1 MLLAV
6 AMFQLVCGGTEA
18 QMVPKQGRG
27 GDFRRPVVALKSV
40 RRIKKITSK
49 ESLPS
54 GKYTFQQ
61 RARDIETSFAGDLSS
76 VLRLLPG
83 EARRSRY
90 LQMFIPRESIIAE
103 GMPALDEPMLPMG
116 MPALDEPVVSEG
128 PLDPDEG
135 CIEVCPAREP
145 EHLSLCDTTTIGTCL
160 CPSTDDHCSWT
171 CLEEGESGNWV
182 QLCGGMVDIDSAPGT
197 GVGENATIA
206 VGVPALDEPVVSE
219 GPLDPDE
226 GCIEVCPAR
235 EPEHLSLCDTTTI
248 GTCLCPSTDDHCSW
262 TCLEEG
268 ESGNWVQLCGGM
280 VDIDSAPGTGV
291 GENATIAVGVPA
303 LDEPVVSEGPLDPDE
318 GCIEVCPAREPEHL
332 SLCDTTTIGTCLCPS
347 TDDHCSWTCLEEG
360 ESGNWVQLCG
370 GMVDIDSA
378 PGTGVGENATIA
390 VGVPALDE
398 PVVSEG
404 PLDLDEGCIEVCPAR
419 EPEHLSLCD
428 TTTIGTCL
436 CPSTDDHCSWTCL
449 EEGESGNWVQLCG
462 GVADPESDASGPSF
476 EAGPDIE
483 PGAFD
488 EVECPAVCPTDEP
501 DQGSLCDATAV
512 RACLCPYGDD
522 ACSWECLFDGIEGE
536 WQLKCDSI
544 GDAGVEDF
552 VSSPQVT
559 TLPIVSCPRQVE
571 TVFDDD
577 MGSYG
582 NMMNIRFRA
591 PSDQPHATIKINAM
605 EIYVDVPQ
613 EVAFEIRYRRG
624 SFTDGVR
631 PELLDTAWDLVAA
644 GTVIGA
650 GKHKGTLIPEGS
662 WREPILIE
670 LSKDGSRGPSSALLG
685 FYVTLTTPDLRY
697 SKIGDQAS
705 PSRIPSLDSRMS
717 QDLGIGDIFSV
728 SSDGLVEVEVG
739 VGVADYPL
747 GANFYGPRLWNGRLL
762 YEVMGSIPCA
772 PTLPIVSCPRQ
783 VETVFDDD
791 MGSYGNMMN
800 IRFRAPSDQPHATI
814 KINAMEIYVDVP
826 QEVAFE
832 IRYRRGSFTDGVRPE
847 LLDTAWD
854 LVAAGTVIGAGK
866 HKGTLIPEESWREPI
881 LIELSKDGSRGPSSA
896 LLGFYVTLTTPDL
909 RYSKIG
915 DQASPSL
922 IPSLDSRMSQDLGIG
937 DIFSVSSD
945 GLVEVEVGV
954 GVADYPLGANFYGPR
969 LWNGRLLYEV
979 MGSIPCPSDI
989 SMSPTAAPTN
999 LSYEQTELLLEFII
1013 QRPLE
1018 MSETEMYLDLD
1029 ESLTSIIE
1037 ELFLT
1042 KTRFKLMV
1050 SRYALVLDDIISTK
1064 SGDDELQS
1072 KLVQSSLSF

>member
-182 QLCGGMVDIDSAPGT
+182 QLCGG
-197 GVGENATIA
+197 
-206 VGVPALDEPVVSE
+206 
-219 GPLDPDE
+219 
-226 GCIEVCPAR
+226 
-235 EPEHLSLCDTTTI
+235 
-248 GTCLCPSTDDHCSW
+248 
-262 TCLEEG
+262 
-268 ESGNWVQLCGGM
+268 
-280 VDIDSAPGTGV
+280 
-291 GENATIAVGVPA
+291 
-303 LDEPVVSEGPLDPDE
+303 
-318 GCIEVCPAREPEHL
+318 
-332 SLCDTTTIGTCLCPS
+332 
-347 TDDHCSWTCLEEG
+347 
-360 ESGNWVQLCG
+360 
-370 GMVDIDSA
+370 
-378 PGTGVGENATIA
+378 
-390 VGVPALDE
+390 
-398 PVVSEG
+398 
-404 PLDLDEGCIEVCPAR
+404 
-419 EPEHLSLCD
+419 
-428 TTTIGTCL
+428 
-436 CPSTDDHCSWTCL
+436 
-449 EEGESGNWVQLCG
+449 
-462 GVADPESDASGPSF
+462 VADPESDASGPSF
-476 EAGPDIE
+476 EAGPDTE

-644 GTVIGA
+644 GTVVGA
-650 GKHKGTLIPEGS
+650 GKHKGTLIPEES

-762 YEVMGSIPCA
+762 YEVMGSIPC
-772 PTLPIVSCPRQ
+772 
-783 VETVFDDD
+783 
-791 MGSYGNMMN
+791 
-800 IRFRAPSDQPHATI
+800 
-814 KINAMEIYVDVP
+814 
-826 QEVAFE
+826 
-832 IRYRRGSFTDGVRPE
+832 
-847 LLDTAWD
+847 
-854 LVAAGTVIGAGK
+854 
-866 HKGTLIPEESWREPI
+866 
-881 LIELSKDGSRGPSSA
+881 
-896 LLGFYVTLTTPDL
+896 
-909 RYSKIG
+909 
-915 DQASPSL
+915 
-922 IPSLDSRMSQDLGIG
+922 
-937 DIFSVSSD
+937 
-945 GLVEVEVGV
+945 
-954 GVADYPLGANFYGPR
+954 
-969 LWNGRLLYEV
+969 
-979 MGSIPCPSDI
+979 PSDI

-1029 ESLTSIIE
+1029 ESLISIIE

-1072 KLVQSSLSF
+1072 KLV

>member
-128 PLDPDEG
+128 PLVPVPDEG
-135 CIEVCPAREP
+135 CNEVCPAREP
-145 EHLSLCDTTTIGTCL
+145 EYLSLCDTTTIGTCL
-160 CPSTDDHCSWT
+160 CPYTDDHCSWT
-171 CLEEGESGNWV
+171 CLEEDESGNWV

-268 ESGNWVQLCGGM
+268 ESGNWVQLCGG
-280 VDIDSAPGTGV
+280 
-291 GENATIAVGVPA
+291 
-303 LDEPVVSEGPLDPDE
+303 
-318 GCIEVCPAREPEHL
+318 
-332 SLCDTTTIGTCLCPS
+332 
-347 TDDHCSWTCLEEG
+347 
-360 ESGNWVQLCG
+360 
-370 GMVDIDSA
+370 
-378 PGTGVGENATIA
+378 
-390 VGVPALDE
+390 
-398 PVVSEG
+398 
-404 PLDLDEGCIEVCPAR
+404 
-419 EPEHLSLCD
+419 
-428 TTTIGTCL
+428 
-436 CPSTDDHCSWTCL
+436 
-449 EEGESGNWVQLCG
+449 
-462 GVADPESDASGPSF
+462 VADPESDASGPSF

-488 EVECPAVCPTDEP
+488 EVECPAVCPTDKP

-650 GKHKGTLIPEGS
+650 GKHKGTLIPEES

-762 YEVMGSIPCA
+762 YEVMGSIPC
-772 PTLPIVSCPRQ
+772 
-783 VETVFDDD
+783 
-791 MGSYGNMMN
+791 
-800 IRFRAPSDQPHATI
+800 
-814 KINAMEIYVDVP
+814 
-826 QEVAFE
+826 
-832 IRYRRGSFTDGVRPE
+832 
-847 LLDTAWD
+847 
-854 LVAAGTVIGAGK
+854 
-866 HKGTLIPEESWREPI
+866 
-881 LIELSKDGSRGPSSA
+881 
-896 LLGFYVTLTTPDL
+896 
-909 RYSKIG
+909 
-915 DQASPSL
+915 
-922 IPSLDSRMSQDLGIG
+922 
-937 DIFSVSSD
+937 
-945 GLVEVEVGV
+945 
-954 GVADYPLGANFYGPR
+954 
-969 LWNGRLLYEV
+969 
-979 MGSIPCPSDI
+979 PSDI

-1029 ESLTSIIE
+1029 ESLISIIE

>member
-1 MLLAV
+1 
-6 AMFQLVCGGTEA
+6 
-18 QMVPKQGRG
+18 
-27 GDFRRPVVALKSV
+27 
-40 RRIKKITSK
+40 
-49 ESLPS
+49 
-54 GKYTFQQ
+54 
-61 RARDIETSFAGDLSS
+61 
-76 VLRLLPG
+76 
-83 EARRSRY
+83 
-90 LQMFIPRESIIAE
+90 
-103 GMPALDEPMLPMG
+103 
-116 MPALDEPVVSEG
+116 
-128 PLDPDEG
+128 
-135 CIEVCPAREP
+135 
-145 EHLSLCDTTTIGTCL
+145 
-160 CPSTDDHCSWT
+160 
-171 CLEEGESGNWV
+171 
-182 QLCGGMVDIDSAPGT
+182 MVDIDSAPGT

-268 ESGNWVQLCGGM
+268 ESGNWVQLCGG
-280 VDIDSAPGTGV
+280 
-291 GENATIAVGVPA
+291 
-303 LDEPVVSEGPLDPDE
+303 
-318 GCIEVCPAREPEHL
+318 
-332 SLCDTTTIGTCLCPS
+332 
-347 TDDHCSWTCLEEG
+347 
-360 ESGNWVQLCG
+360 
-370 GMVDIDSA
+370 
-378 PGTGVGENATIA
+378 
-390 VGVPALDE
+390 
-398 PVVSEG
+398 
-404 PLDLDEGCIEVCPAR
+404 
-419 EPEHLSLCD
+419 
-428 TTTIGTCL
+428 
-436 CPSTDDHCSWTCL
+436 
-449 EEGESGNWVQLCG
+449 
-462 GVADPESDASGPSF
+462 VADPESDASGPSF
-476 EAGPDIE
+476 EAGPDTE

-644 GTVIGA
+644 GTVVGA
-650 GKHKGTLIPEGS
+650 GKHKGTLIPEES

-762 YEVMGSIPCA
+762 YEVMGSIPC
-772 PTLPIVSCPRQ
+772 
-783 VETVFDDD
+783 
-791 MGSYGNMMN
+791 
-800 IRFRAPSDQPHATI
+800 
-814 KINAMEIYVDVP
+814 
-826 QEVAFE
+826 
-832 IRYRRGSFTDGVRPE
+832 
-847 LLDTAWD
+847 
-854 LVAAGTVIGAGK
+854 
-866 HKGTLIPEESWREPI
+866 
-881 LIELSKDGSRGPSSA
+881 
-896 LLGFYVTLTTPDL
+896 
-909 RYSKIG
+909 
-915 DQASPSL
+915 
-922 IPSLDSRMSQDLGIG
+922 
-937 DIFSVSSD
+937 
-945 GLVEVEVGV
+945 
-954 GVADYPLGANFYGPR
+954 
-969 LWNGRLLYEV
+969 
-979 MGSIPCPSDI
+979 PSDI

-1029 ESLTSIIE
+1029 ESLISIIE

-1072 KLVQSSLSF
+1072 KLV